1 LVEVK
6 TSRRLNNKNLHS
18 AGGSV
23 KNKSFKKTAIF
34 LNKNEGFTVFI
45 RFIRM
50 KPEKTAF
57 MVFFNLKVS
66 SQ

>member
-6 TSRRLNNKNLHS
+6 TSRRLNNKNLLS

-34 LNKNEGFTVFI
+34 LNKNEGFTAFI